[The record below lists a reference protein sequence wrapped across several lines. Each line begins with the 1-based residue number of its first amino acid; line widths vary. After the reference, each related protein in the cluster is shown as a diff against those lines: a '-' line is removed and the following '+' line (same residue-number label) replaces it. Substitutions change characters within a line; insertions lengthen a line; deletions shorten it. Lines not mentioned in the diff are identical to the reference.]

1 MLNNENNIV
10 KFQQPKIIENIFFVN
25 TNNNKYIIS
34 KYIPNYNINFFKKII
49 PNKDILEKLKEK
61 LENYSLNIKDDNN
74 IIGEISNN
82 INNKIR
88 ILDNNDII
96 NLFYNCHKLKM
107 DKNIFYRII
116 IFFYF
121 ENIFFNN
128 DEEKLKN
135 LICDISNKYY
145 NNSLIKTYFNKNNI
159 NFSEL
164 INLLIIIYI
173 RLIKKKNGDDNNFD
187 SVFDYFIKAYNN
199 YNNFD
204 LGLIL

>member
-10 KFQQPKIIENIFFVN
+10 KFQQPKIIENTFYVN

-34 KYIPNYNINFFKKII
+34 KYISNYDINALKQII
-49 PNKDILEKLKEK
+49 SDGDVLEKEKEK
-61 LENYSLNIKDDNN
+61 LENYSMNIKEDYN
-74 IIGEISNN
+74 IIGEISNT

-88 ILDNNDII
+88 ILDNDNII
-96 NLFYNCHKLKM
+96 NLFFNYHKLKM
-107 DKNIFYRII
+107 DKNSFYRII

-173 RLIKKKNGDDNNFD
+173 RLIKKKMVMIIILI
-187 SVFDYFIKAYNN
+187 VF
-199 YNNFD
+199 
-204 LGLIL
+204 LIILLKHITIIIILI